1 MIMMSTI
8 LIDPAYHV
16 ERIDGREVQKPLP
29 KKLHA
34 FVQSYLLRILS
45 VNTQPNV
52 RVLSELN
59 VLCGEDRVIP
69 DVTVVRRNARYI
81 DGDLADPAILA
92 VEILAPGQPL
102 SILIDKAE
110 RLIKAG
116 TPMCWII
123 WPERRQAWMFSVDA
137 LREAGET
144 LTAGNAIEVSLAA
157 MWADLDE
164 S

>member
-1 MIMMSTI
+1 MITMSTI
-8 LIDPAYHV
+8 LIDPAYHL
-16 ERIDGREVQKPLP
+16 EQIDGREVQKPLP

-34 FVQSYLLRILS
+34 FVQSYLIRILS

-92 VEILAPGQPL
+92 VEILSPCQPL

-144 LTAGNAIEVSLAA
+144 LTADNAIEVSLAE

>member
-1 MIMMSTI
+1 MSTI
-8 LIDPAYHV
+8 LIDPAYHL

-34 FVQSYLLRILS
+34 FVQSYLIRILS
-45 VNTQPNV
+45 GNPQPSV
-52 RVLSELN
+52 RILSELN
-59 VLCGEDRVIP
+59 VLCGNDRVIP

-92 VEILAPGQPL
+92 VEILSPGQPL
-102 SILIDKAE
+102 SVLIDKAE

-157 MWADLDE
+157 IWADLDE

>member
-1 MIMMSTI
+1 MITMSTI
-8 LIDPAYHV
+8 LIDPAYHI

-34 FVQSYLLRILS
+34 FVQSYLIRILS
-45 VNTQPNV
+45 VNAQPNV

-59 VLCGEDRVIP
+59 VLCGDDRVIP
-69 DVTVVRRNARYI
+69 DVTVVPRNARYI

-92 VEILAPGQPL
+92 VEILSPSQPL

-144 LTAGNAIEVSLAA
+144 LTADNASKVSLAA

>member
-1 MIMMSTI
+1 MITMSAI
-8 LIDPAYHV
+8 LVDPAYHL

-34 FVQSYLLRILS
+34 LVQSYLIRILS

-59 VLCGEDRVIP
+59 VLCGDDRVIP
-69 DVTVVRRNARYI
+69 DVTVVPRNARYI

-92 VEILAPGQPL
+92 VEILSPGQPL

-116 TPMCWII
+116 TPVCWII

-144 LTAGNAIEVSLAA
+144 LTAGNAIEVGLAA

>member
-1 MIMMSTI
+1 MSTI
-8 LIDPAYHV
+8 LIDPAYHL

-34 FVQSYLLRILS
+34 FVQSYLIRILS
-45 VNTQPNV
+45 GKAQPNV
-52 RVLSELN
+52 RVLPELN
-59 VLCGEDRVIP
+59 VLCGDDRVIP

-92 VEILAPGQPL
+92 VEILSPDQPL

-144 LTAGNAIEVSLAA
+144 LTAGNAIEISVAA

>member
-1 MIMMSTI
+1 MITMSAI
-8 LIDPAYHV
+8 LIDPAYHL
-16 ERIDGREVQKPLP
+16 ERIDGREIQKPLP

-34 FVQSYLLRILS
+34 FVQSYLISILS
-45 VNTQPNV
+45 VNTQPKV
-52 RVLSELN
+52 RILSELN

-92 VEILAPGQPL
+92 VEILSPGQPL

-123 WPERRQAWMFSVDA
+123 WPERRQAWMFSGDA

>member
-1 MIMMSTI
+1 MITMSTI
-8 LIDPAYHV
+8 LIDPAYHL

-34 FVQSYLLRILS
+34 FVQSYLIRILS
-45 VNTQPNV
+45 GKAQPNV
-52 RVLSELN
+52 RVLPELN
-59 VLCGEDRVIP
+59 VLCGDDRVIP

-92 VEILAPGQPL
+92 VEILSPDQPL

-144 LTAGNAIEVSLAA
+144 LTAGNAIEISVAA

>member
-1 MIMMSTI
+1 MSTI
-8 LIDPAYHV
+8 LVDPGYHL
-16 ERIDGREVQKPLP
+16 ERIDGREVRKPLP

-34 FVQSYLLRILS
+34 FVQSYLIRILS
-45 VNTQPNV
+45 VNAQPNV

-59 VLCGEDRVIP
+59 VLCADDRVIP

-81 DGDLADPAILA
+81 DGDLTDPAILA
-92 VEILAPGQPL
+92 VEILSPGQPL

-116 TPMCWII
+116 TTMCWII